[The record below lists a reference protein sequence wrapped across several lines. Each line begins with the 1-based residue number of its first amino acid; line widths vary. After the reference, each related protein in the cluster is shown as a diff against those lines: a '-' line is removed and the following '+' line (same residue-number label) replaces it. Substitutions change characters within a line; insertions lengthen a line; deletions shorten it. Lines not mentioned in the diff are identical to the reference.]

1 MSFQRVLIA
10 ASLAGALMLPLTA
23 VQAQTQT
30 PLGNKSIPGVCM
42 LSRGAVLGQSQVG
55 QAADRRLKQLVQ
67 QADSQLKAEQQ
78 PLSTAVQ
85 AFQKDAKSMDDATRQ
100 SKQKALQQRLQAFQ
114 QKKQK
119 LSVRVR
125 ITRSNAM
132 KRIGKAIDPVVAS
145 VYKQRDCGIL
155 LDRDTVLGGN
165 KANDLTAAVIKGLN
179 AKMSTIS
186 FNLAPYPQQKAAGTS
201 K

>member
-23 VQAQTQT
+23 VQAQTS
-30 PLGNKSIPGVCM
+30 LGDKSVPGVCM
-42 LSRGAVLGQSQVG
+42 LSRGAVMGQSKVG

-67 QADSQLKAEQQ
+67 QADSQLKAEQK
-78 PLSTAVQ
+78 PLSEAVQ
-85 AFQKDAKSMDDATRQ
+85 TFQKNAKSMDDATRQ

-119 LSVRVR
+119 LNVRVR
-125 ITRSNAM
+125 ITRAKAM
-132 KRIGKAIDPVVAS
+132 KRIGAAIDPIVAN
-145 VYKQRDCGIL
+145 VYKQRSCGIL

-165 KANDLTAAVIKGLN
+165 NANDLTAAGIKGLN

-186 FNLAPYPQQKAAGTS
+186 FNLAPYPQKAAGAS

>member
-23 VQAQTQT
+23 VQAQTS
-30 PLGNKSIPGVCM
+30 LGNKSVPGVCM
-42 LSRGAVLGQSQVG
+42 LSRGAVLGQSKVG

-67 QADSQLKAEQQ
+67 QAQSQLEAEQK

-119 LSVRVR
+119 LNVRVR
-125 ITRSNAM
+125 ATRAKAM
-132 KRIGKAIDPVVAS
+132 KRIGAAIDPVVAN
-145 VYKQRDCGIL
+145 VYKQRSCGIL

-165 KANDLTAAVIKGLN
+165 KTNDLTAAVIKGLN

-186 FNLAPYPQQKAAGTS
+186 FNLAPYPQKAAQS